1 MEVNRGRQSISTVI
15 DLTIDATTIDATKK
29 PEIVV
34 KLKADDEKVLQIY
47 SQSRKKLYSY
57 PTDLIGDE
65 DDVVSGR
72 KYVVW

>member
-34 KLKADDEKVLQIY
+34 KLKADDEKVLEIY

-72 KYVVW
+72 KYVV

>member
-72 KYVVW
+72 KYVV